1 MRMKN
6 RTSEHVAIVKEKS
19 RYWESKNN
27 LNVWMRTIQ
36 GKSKK
41 KNNKE
46 IKMRELKKRW
56 SKKKRKGGKY
66 GSDLCNFRNLKL
78 LFTRVISHPHP
89 NVTFSSAVLT
99 DLFIYL
105 FFLWAH

>member
-41 KNNKE
+41 K
-46 IKMRELKKRW
+46 IT
-56 SKKKRKGGKY
+56 RK
-66 GSDLCNFRNLKL
+66 
-78 LFTRVISHPHP
+78 
-89 NVTFSSAVLT
+89 
-99 DLFIYL
+99 
-105 FFLWAH
+105 